1 MVVLVNYPKKS
12 LFQANDRL
20 TEIALVIFPQK
31 SSFNTTVQ
39 LSNLRNFMSQAIIS
53 YDPLSKNLKI

>member
-20 TEIALVIFPQK
+20 TKVALV
-31 SSFNTTVQ
+31 
-39 LSNLRNFMSQAIIS
+39 MAIIS
-53 YDPLSKNLKI
+53 YNPLSKNLKM